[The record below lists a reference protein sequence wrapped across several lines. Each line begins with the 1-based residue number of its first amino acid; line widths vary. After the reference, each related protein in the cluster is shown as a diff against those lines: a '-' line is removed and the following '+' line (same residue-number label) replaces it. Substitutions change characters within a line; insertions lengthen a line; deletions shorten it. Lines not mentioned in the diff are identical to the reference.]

1 MKREPLKRYKLAKY
15 PQDEKERSLLMQ
27 IEINSENNVEILC
40 SFRMTLAKS
49 IGQKSYEHAL
59 TNAVEELK
67 KYDLFKKVV
76 FFIGENGWERFDCIT
91 ENGESINDILVSPE
105 MIAQYDPLYN
115 ALTKLASYIKK
126 TPE

>member
-49 IGQKSYEHAL
+49 IGQKSYEPAL

-105 MIAQYDPLYN
+105 MIVQYDPLYN
-115 ALTKLASYIKK
+115 ALRKLASCITKA
-126 TPE
+126 PE

>member
-40 SFRMTLAKS
+40 SFRMTLAKG
-49 IGQKSYEHAL
+49 IGQKSYEPAL

-76 FFIGENGWERFDCIT
+76 FFIGESGWQRFDCIT

-115 ALTKLASYIKK
+115 ALTKLSSCITK